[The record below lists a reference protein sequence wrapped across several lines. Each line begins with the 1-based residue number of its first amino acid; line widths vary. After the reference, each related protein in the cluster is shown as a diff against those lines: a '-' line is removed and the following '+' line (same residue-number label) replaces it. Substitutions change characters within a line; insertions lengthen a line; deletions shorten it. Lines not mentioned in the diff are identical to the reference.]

1 LIPVKDAQ
9 QYPVI
14 SWFDF
19 HHANEKNPKKQ
30 GDDHPGVNENQH
42 VLACFFAAKNNDE
55 IWLKNLVHTC
65 VTHTIWVLVCLPWLG
80 IVLLEYCFRYVHQ
93 LQTPT
98 YLSSPIM

>member
-1 LIPVKDAQ
+1 LIPIEDAQ

-19 HHANEKNPKKQ
+19 HHANEKNPKIQ

-55 IWLKNLVHTC
+55 IWFEEPGAYMRRTQFGFF
-65 VTHTIWVLVCLPWLG
+65 VCLPWLG
-80 IVLLEYCFRYVHQ
+80 IVLLEYCFCYVH
-93 LQTPT
+93 
-98 YLSSPIM
+98 

>member
-30 GDDHPGVNENQH
+30 GDNHPGVNENQH

-65 VTHTIWVLVCLPWLG
+65 VTHNLG
-80 IVLLEYCFRYVHQ
+80 FWFACHGWELFYLSTAFSIVQQ
-93 LQTPT
+93 LHTPT